1 MISLR
6 TSRVPFIKPKKAFVS
21 IIITLPLSP
30 QPQHTHTHK
39 HTSPEKKNNHII
51 EKKLRERLILHLS
64 TCM

>member
-39 HTSPEKKNNHII
+39 HTSPEKKKQSHYR
-51 EKKLRERLILHLS
+51 KKN
-64 TCM
+64 